1 MHAVIKKNKVRF
13 VLLFLGICF
22 LFFLFGFSNSNER
35 LAFSTSEKTISNQ
48 QLVLKDKL
56 NYQSLDKKLKDI
68 SPKSVP
74 TKIKRQKTS
83 KKNKVIT
90 LTPTIPNG
98 TKIIHSSQ
106 KEIIPVPIKNI
117 DKINSPEKEFT
128 AKGKTQ
134 PIFSKSSISFLPKSF
149 DKIKITQTKPTVS
162 ILNKLNKPQQ
172 FQLFNPSKNKNNTR
186 YYSLLSVS
194 AATYIGGAVGLY
206 SIWYSDYKTVK
217 FHYFDDRGEWLDM
230 DKVGHFFSAYYET
243 KFAFQAAH
251 WTGISRRKSLLIG
264 AISSTLIQGTLEVM
278 DGLSSGWGFSKA
290 DIAMNTMGTSLFAVQ
305 ELIWKEQRISM
316 KYSVSRPNYSEKE
329 WVEGFPKSSIKSR
342 AKELYG
348 TSLSELILKDYNGQT
363 IWLSTNISSFIPE
376 SRIPKWLNIA
386 FGYGVENV
394 IGAYHND
401 WDYVADKRFY
411 GDKLIPRYRQ
421 FYLSLDLDLTKI
433 KTKNPLLKTAL
444 FVLNSIKIPAPTL
457 EYSQGQF
464 KFIPM
469 HF

>member
-1 MHAVIKKNKVRF
+1 MHAVIKKNKARF
-13 VLLFLGICF
+13 ILLAIGICF
-22 LFFLFGFSNSNER
+22 FFFLFGFSNSNER
-35 LAFSTSEKTISNQ
+35 LGDSTLDEIVSI
-48 QLVLKDKL
+48 
-56 NYQSLDKKLKDI
+56 QSFDSDNNSSSLEKLKDI
-68 SPKSVP
+68 FPENAPHRLKNLKASSKRKLSTSPS
-74 TKIKRQKTS
+74 TNNIDIKIAQSIK
-83 KKNKVIT
+83 
-90 LTPTIPNG
+90 
-98 TKIIHSSQ
+98 
-106 KEIIPVPIKNI
+106 KEIIPVPITNI
-117 DKINSPEKEFT
+117 DAIDSVEKEFT
-128 AKGKTQ
+128 AKGNTQ
-134 PIFSKSSISFLPKSF
+134 HTFSKSNISFLSKKKF
-149 DKIKITQTKPTVS
+149 DKIKMTKVIPSIS
-162 ILNKLNKPQQ
+162 ILNRLNKPKS
-172 FQLFNPSKNKNNTR
+172 FQLFNHSKNKNNTR
-186 YYSLLSVS
+186 YYSLLSLS

-206 SIWYSDYKTVK
+206 SVWYSDYDSVK

-251 WTGISRRKSLLIG
+251 WTGLNRKKSLLIG

-305 ELIWKEQRISM
+305 ELVWNEQRISM

-348 TSLSELILKDYNGQT
+348 TSLAELILKDYNGQT
-363 IWLSTNISSFIPE
+363 LWMSTNISSFIPE

-386 FGYGVENV
+386 VGYGVENV

-401 WDYVADKRFY
+401 WDYTNNKRFS

-444 FVLNSIKIPAPTL
+444 YLLNAIKIPAPTL